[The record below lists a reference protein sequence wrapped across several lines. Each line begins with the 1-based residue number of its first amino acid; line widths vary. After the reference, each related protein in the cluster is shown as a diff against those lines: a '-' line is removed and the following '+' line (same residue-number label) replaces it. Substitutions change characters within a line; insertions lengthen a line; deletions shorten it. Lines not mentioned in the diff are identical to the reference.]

1 MATASKFWD
10 TLLRN
15 FLYNA
20 GNCDKT
26 RKEEIQFINTI
37 VQSLQAFACTH
48 AGVCFCCFD
57 VFLCMLN
64 IHTAAQFKILQH
76 NIETIC
82 IVNDREITK
91 NQLDSQKSSV
101 KYSEA
106 CYNKF
111 KSCVRRHQDLIKYV
125 EDLESVFTF
134 LVLAQLLV
142 SSVMLCVAGFQV
154 AQVK

>member
-1 MATASKFWD
+1 
-10 TLLRN
+10 
-15 FLYNA
+15 
-20 GNCDKT
+20 
-26 RKEEIQFINTI
+26 
-37 VQSLQAFACTH
+37 
-48 AGVCFCCFD
+48 
-57 VFLCMLN
+57 MLN